1 MAIGEFGSQRIIQH
15 TFFAH
20 FSLTFQTVAQLK
32 DPTYT
37 GYGMSPRCN
46 IVKERNSLR
55 RLPPQFHAT
64 HPVLRITLIFLAIF
78 VTSPPKSH
86 PRMARIIE
94 KLLGCCRK
102 IHVNFM
108 MGTAVCDTP
117 TLACGSITESC
128 WRLRLTKVKWRLALA
143 GVPICTSK
151 TQWYQW
157 NNKWLLGRNDRSS
170 IGTPVQWQPRFKFR
184 TVGLREFG

>member
-1 MAIGEFGSQRIIQH
+1 
-15 TFFAH
+15 
-20 FSLTFQTVAQLK
+20 
-32 DPTYT
+32 
-37 GYGMSPRCN
+37 MSPRCN
-46 IVKERNSLR
+46 IVKERSSLR

-117 TLACGSITESC
+117 TGLRVYNGVMLTSQANEGEVTLELSLAFQSVHQRHNGISETTNDCSGGMIEVPLVLLSSGSLGSSSEPWDSES
-128 WRLRLTKVKWRLALA
+128 
-143 GVPICTSK
+143 
-151 TQWYQW
+151 
-157 NNKWLLGRNDRSS
+157 LGRLHTSS
-170 IGTPVQWQPRFKFR
+170 I
-184 TVGLREFG
+184 LS